1 MFNYRSIT
9 ISQFF
14 SQEGEQKD
22 EAVQEEYGKLQEA
35 VSMYKSN
42 GEKASSKKR
51 KSSNLIPFVLLNT
64 GRSGGVGG
72 VFACLSVK
80 MSPML

>member
-35 VSMYKSN
+35 CIKVMEKRQAVKK
-42 GEKASSKKR
+42 EKA
-51 KSSNLIPFVLLNT
+51 LI
-64 GRSGGVGG
+64 
-72 VFACLSVK
+72 
-80 MSPML
+80 

>member
-42 GEKASSKKR
+42 GEKASSKK
-51 KSSNLIPFVLLNT
+51 KKKL
-64 GRSGGVGG
+64 
-72 VFACLSVK
+72 
-80 MSPML
+80 

>member
-22 EAVQEEYGKLQEA
+22 EDVKDEYGKLQEA
-35 VSMYKSN
+35 VSMYKRK
-42 GEKASSKKR
+42 KASSKKR
-51 KSSNLIPFVLLNT
+51 KSSNLIRFVLLNT
-64 GRSGGVGG
+64 GGSGGVG
-72 VFACLSVK
+72 VSLLAFL
-80 MSPML
+80 